1 MRQTNETEI
10 CEGTEKAKS
19 KDRQNAKKIEKMWQG
34 HQRLKTR
41 ESQGNNPIILLQFNT
56 LHLTMKTGKN
66 QAKYLGKKYS
76 NLNVKICKE
85 KQ

>member
-1 MRQTNETEI
+1 MRET
-10 CEGTEKAKS
+10 
-19 KDRQNAKKIEKMWQG
+19 DRMQRKLKKMCRG

-56 LHLTMKTGKN
+56 LHLTMEIGKN
-66 QAKYLGKKYS
+66 QAKYLSKKYS
-76 NLNVKICKE
+76 NLNVKIFKE

>member
-1 MRQTNETEI
+1 MRET
-10 CEGTEKAKS
+10 
-19 KDRQNAKKIEKMWQG
+19 DRMQRKLKKMCRG

-56 LHLTMKTGKN
+56 LHLTMETGEKN
-66 QAKYLGKKYS
+66 LAKYLGKKYS
-76 NLNVKICKE
+76 NLNVKIFKD

>member
-1 MRQTNETEI
+1 MRQT
-10 CEGTEKAKS
+10 
-19 KDRQNAKKIEKMWQG
+19 DRVKRKLKKMCRS

-66 QAKYLGKKYS
+66 QAKHLGKKYS